1 MSCFG
6 VEVKRLLVLSVLV
19 IGTAVVGMTRDQN
32 GNSQGQNGNN
42 QGQNGNNQGQ
52 NGNVVA
58 MPEGPPIEL
67 PCFIVGA
74 GLLLFR
80 RYRLHQK
87 A

>member
-1 MSCFG
+1 
-6 VEVKRLLVLSVLV
+6 VKRLLVSSVLL

-42 QGQNGNNQGQ
+42 QGQNGR
-52 NGNVVA
+52 VVA

-67 PCFIVGA
+67 PCFLIVGA
-74 GLLLFR
+74 GLVLFR
-80 RYRLHQK
+80 RRCLRQK